1 MTSRADGLITYT
13 ERGAEYW
20 RRRGF
25 PKDRVIPYYNTID
38 VEELR
43 RAAAE
48 ISETQLIEH
57 RRKLRLNGKH
67 VLLFSGRLYAEKKVD
82 FLLRAFAHLKKSCS
96 NVGLLIIGDGEE
108 RDRLQR
114 SAKELELQDVHFL
127 GEIVHLKD
135 TVAYFA
141 LADLMVLPSMVGLA
155 IAHGFALGLPII
167 TTSAPGHG
175 PEIDYLSEE
184 NGIITSTETYEYAHN
199 IRSLLSSPQKL
210 ETMKRS
216 ALVHGDRLRLSCSVS
231 RFVHGICSCYDAIP

>member
-96 NVGLLIIGDGEE
+96 NVALLIIGDGEE

-127 GEIVHLKD
+127 GEIVDLKD

-155 IAHGFALGLPII
+155 IVHGFALGLPMI

-175 PEIDYLSEE
+175 PEIEYLS
-184 NGIITSTETYEYAHN
+184 NNSGVITDHHEAA
-199 IRSLLSSPQKL
+199 LSGAIQHIVNHPAGLDRMRK
-210 ETMKRS
+210 S
-216 ALVHGDRLRLSCSVS
+216 ALAQADKLSLDRSVDRFIQATSKIFTLS
-231 RFVHGICSCYDAIP
+231 P